1 MKELDIE
8 VPSQEIFENMKN
20 NSFDN
25 YHNFSN
31 SVTNK
36 DYISQRDSIFRV
48 IHKVSI
54 QLGFKSQTFFLSAHF
69 LDIILT
75 KKKKPSNNLFK
86 LGLAALCLSSKY
98 CENDPMVPHLKYFI
112 RLYNNIVGYK
122 NIISTNNLMKAEVS
136 VCKMLNYRLNYFTI
150 YDFNTFFFSHGLLK
164 FEQLIENDDDSSY
177 KNNKKDIVI
186 NSHTVKNILSKI
198 YKKSRYYLDAIIK
211 IYEICTKYN
220 PLYISIL
227 IMKKSIEDILSE
239 ERNINSSDENSKKEF
254 QKKNDKCF
262 KEIMNDY
269 YKIDY
274 ESNEQYQELIKESEI
289 QNVFDPKEANKSEK
303 KTKKDKIKGKNNFRN
318 LSRPRYMASSKGKNK
333 SSNLDMEYNNNTIF
347 TNSVSNG
354 FYRKL
359 KLKPNG
365 YKRTANNSN
374 EKKTTTLNKMNNI
387 DNTLDIFE
395 NIKKLKISG
404 RIREDKYSLFNN
416 TYKSFY
422 NLNNNKEKLPKKII
436 SGNKSTVKN
445 SHNNSLHRFSTFNNF
460 NNSANNSEY
469 SINLHNLNKDDKIK
483 ISDNSDYKKFRKTSP
498 AQFDSMYS
506 NDNFNNYKMNKF
518 MKNIKINS
526 LYENTDKSFNTIE
539 NNNSKKKVRINDI
552 ERKTYVKKSIN
563 NINNVNI
570 SNREIFSSSKKSL
583 SKASTSNC
591 FYNIKNNISKINTH
605 LQFDS
610 IDRNSPNSIHHNI
623 VEFKKINSYYQKI
636 KNQQNDTDNDNKVNS
651 NINIEDGNNILDNEL
666 SYKNNHIK
674 IDTSQIV
681 TTTQS
686 KPKKKV
692 LNSNKI
698 ANMNKYIINHIN
710 NLNKNLTNE
719 VIKED
724 DDNESELYSRKDS
737 KKLNKFSTQEHFYP
751 MDKNKNK
758 IYVNTTKAL
767 EMKNNE
773 DIKSERGKR
782 LMYLLSQKNSEI
794 NNTLKEINKAYAQN
808 FNNKNDKIKNEINLS
823 IKNNRNS
830 KNKENEITVNI
841 LNKNNELNKYK
852 KVNLSK
858 SKFRNI
864 RNKYLID
871 NQINNDNNSI
881 NKEQKDKDK
890 KTTTSFIKNIDKSS
904 CNIIS
909 KKTSI
914 KSARH
919 KFLFKNN
926 NININN
932 NNSNNFLHLNANIS
946 EIRAKGNNKDTH
958 KSSIYQLINKAK
970 DEVQKIN
977 EEKNSTITNNL
988 TNNIAN
994 DISRVSNLN
1003 FYKSQNNF
1011 YKNKSIIKNRVKMV
1025 NINVKNNN
1033 GKDNENNNNINGEK
1047 EKIANIK
1054 NEDEHKSK
1062 ENSYYKNEININKL
1076 NIDNINC
1083 QTQKNSSTIIINNT
1097 ININFGNKKNIN
1109 GEYVNYKNIYKDNNI
1124 PKLNINEVV
1133 LNTNNNS
1140 NNVNDKGNVN
1150 KTNSNTNNT
1159 TRAESYNNKYIMKNI
1174 FHKIPMNRKI
1184 INKK

>member
-8 VPSQEIFENMKN
+8 VPSQEIFEEMKN
-20 NSFDN
+20 NTFDN
-25 YHNFSN
+25 YHNFTN
-31 SVTNK
+31 LVTNK
-36 DYISQRDSIFRV
+36 DYISQRDSIFKI

-69 LDIILT
+69 LDIILS

-136 VCKMLNYRLNYFTI
+136 VCKMLNYKLNYFTI

-164 FEQLIENDDDSSY
+164 FEQLIQIDEDDSSY
-177 KNNKKDIVI
+177 KNNKKKDILI
-186 NSHTVKNILSKI
+186 NSHIVKNILSKI

-211 IYEICTKYN
+211 IYEICIKYN

-227 IMKKSIEDILSE
+227 IMKKSIEDILSN
-239 ERNINSSDENSKKEF
+239 ERNINSSDENCKKEF
-254 QKKNDKCF
+254 QIKNDKCF

-274 ESNEQYQELIKESEI
+274 ESNEQYQDLIKEPEI
-289 QNVFDPKEANKSEK
+289 QNVFNPKETNKSEK
-303 KTKKDKIKGKNNFRN
+303 KVKTDKIKIKNTFRN

-333 SSNLDMEYNNNTIF
+333 SSNLDLEYNNNTIF

-374 EKKTTTLNKMNNI
+374 ERKTTTLNKINNI
-387 DNTLDIFE
+387 DNTFDIFE

-436 SGNKSTVKN
+436 NGNMSTVKN

-469 SINLHNLNKDDKIK
+469 SINIHNLNKDDKIK
-483 ISDNSDYKKFRKTSP
+483 IIDNSDYKKVRKASP
-498 AQFDSMYS
+498 SQFDSMYS
-506 NDNFNNYKMNKF
+506 NENFNNYKINNF
-518 MKNIKINS
+518 IKNIKINS
-526 LYENTDKSFNTIE
+526 LYENTNKSFNTIE
-539 NNNSKKKVRINDI
+539 NNNSKKKVRINDL

-563 NINNVNI
+563 NNNNVNI
-570 SNREIFSSSKKSL
+570 SNREIFSSSKKSI

-591 FYNIKNNISKINTH
+591 FYSIKNNISKINTH

-610 IDRNSPNSIHHNI
+610 IDRNSPNSINNNM
-623 VEFKKINSYYQKI
+623 VEFNKINLYYQKI
-636 KNQQNDTDNDNKVNS
+636 KNQQNDTDNEIKVNS
-651 NINIEDGNNILDNEL
+651 NINIEEGNILDKEL
-666 SYKNNHIK
+666 SSYKNKDIK

-724 DDNESELYSRKDS
+724 DDNESDLYSHQDN
-737 KKLNKFSTQEHFYP
+737 KKLNKFSTHEHFYP
-751 MDKNKNK
+751 MAKNKNK
-758 IYVNTTKAL
+758 IYVNTIKAL
-767 EMKNNE
+767 EMKTNE
-773 DIKSERGKR
+773 DIKSERGKK

-808 FNNKNDKIKNEINLS
+808 FNNKIKNENNLR
-823 IKNNRNS
+823 IKNNRIN

-841 LNKNNELNKYK
+841 LSKNNELNKYK

-864 RNKYLID
+864 RNKYLVD
-871 NQINNDNNSI
+871 NTTTNENST
-881 NKEQKDKDK
+881 NKEKREKDK
-890 KTTTSFIKNIDKSS
+890 KTTSSIKITDKSS

-909 KKTSI
+909 KKTNI

-926 NININN
+926 NINNN
-932 NNSNNFLHLNANIS
+932 NSSSNNFLHLNSNIS
-946 EIRAKGNNKDTH
+946 EIRTKGINKDIY

-977 EEKNSTITNNL
+977 EEKNSTLTNNL

-994 DISRVSNLN
+994 DIGKVSNLN

-1011 YKNKSIIKNRVKMV
+1011 YKNKSIIKNRAKMA
-1025 NINVKNNN
+1025 NINIKNNNN
-1033 GKDNENNNNINGEK
+1033 GKDSENNNINGEK
-1047 EKIANIK
+1047 GKIGNIK
-1054 NEDEHKSK
+1054 IEDENKSK
-1062 ENSYYKNEININKL
+1062 ENSYIKNEININKL

-1133 LNTNNNS
+1133 LNSNS
-1140 NNVNDKGNVN
+1140 NNIN

-1159 TRAESYNNKYIMKNI
+1159 TRAESYNNKYYMKNI
-1174 FHKIPMNRKI
+1174 FHKVPMNRKI

>member
-8 VPSQEIFENMKN
+8 VPSQEIFEEMKN
-20 NSFDN
+20 NTFDN

-31 SVTNK
+31 SIINK
-36 DYISQRDSIFRV
+36 DYISQRDSIFKV

-86 LGLAALCLSSKY
+86 LGLATLCLSSKY

-136 VCKMLNYRLNYFTI
+136 VCKMLNYKLNYFTI

-164 FEQLIENDDDSSY
+164 FEQLIQNDDDDSSY
-177 KNNKKDIVI
+177 KNNKKDIYI

-198 YKKSRYYLDAIIK
+198 YKKSRNYLDSIIK
-211 IYEICTKYN
+211 IYEICIKYN

-239 ERNINSSDENSKKEF
+239 ERNISSSDENCKNEFKKR
-254 QKKNDKCF
+254 NDKCF

-289 QNVFDPKEANKSEK
+289 ENVFKSKEKNKSEK
-303 KTKKDKIKGKNNFRN
+303 KEKKDKMKNKNNFRN
-318 LSRPRYMASSKGKNK
+318 LSRPRYMELSKGKNK
-333 SSNLDMEYNNNTIF
+333 SSNLDLEYNNNTIF

-359 KLKPNG
+359 KLRPNG

-374 EKKTTTLNKMNNI
+374 ERKTTTLNKINNI
-387 DNTLDIFE
+387 DNTFDIFE
-395 NIKKLKISG
+395 NIKKLRISG
-404 RIREDKYSLFNN
+404 RIREDQYSLFNN

-422 NLNNNKEKLPKKII
+422 NLNNNKEKVSKKIVNE
-436 SGNKSTVKN
+436 NKSTVKN

-469 SINLHNLNKDDKIK
+469 SINIHNLNKDDKIK
-483 ISDNSDYKKFRKTSP
+483 ISENSDYKKVRKTSP
-498 AQFDSMYS
+498 AQFDTIYS
-506 NDNFNNYKMNKF
+506 NDNFNNYKINKF
-518 MKNIKINS
+518 IKNIKINS

-563 NINNVNI
+563 NINNINI

-583 SKASTSNC
+583 SKASTSNY
-591 FYNIKNNISKINTH
+591 FYSIKNNISKINTH

-610 IDRNSPNSIHHNI
+610 VDRNSPNSIKNNI
-623 VEFKKINSYYQKI
+623 VEFKKINLYYQKL
-636 KNQQNDTDNDNKVNS
+636 KNQQNKNDNENKINS

-674 IDTSQIV
+674 IDTTQIV

-686 KPKKKV
+686 KPKKKME
-692 LNSNKI
+692 NSNKI

-710 NLNKNLTNE
+710 NLNRNLTNE

-724 DDNESELYSRKDS
+724 DDNESELYSHKDS
-737 KKLNKFSTQEHFYP
+737 KKLNKFSTHEHFYP
-751 MDKNKNK
+751 MVKNKNK
-758 IYVNTTKAL
+758 IYVNTAKAL

-773 DIKSERGKR
+773 DVKSERGKK

-808 FNNKNDKIKNEINLS
+808 NKIDKIKNENNIS
-823 IKNNRNS
+823 IKNNRIN

-871 NQINNDNNSI
+871 NHINKDNSI
-881 NKEQKDKDK
+881 NKEKKEKDK
-890 KTTTSFIKNIDKSS
+890 KTTSFIKNIDKNS

-919 KFLFKNN
+919 KFIFKNN
-926 NININN
+926 NINN

-946 EIRAKGNNKDTH
+946 EIRTKGNNKDIH

-977 EEKNSTITNNL
+977 EEKNSTITNKL

-994 DISRVSNLN
+994 DISRVSNMN

-1011 YKNKSIIKNRVKMV
+1011 YKNKSIIKSRAKMM
-1025 NINVKNNN
+1025 NINNNN
-1033 GKDNENNNNINGEK
+1033 INSKDNENNNINGEK
-1047 EKIANIK
+1047 DKIVSIK

-1062 ENSYYKNEININKL
+1062 ENSYFKNEININKI

-1109 GEYVNYKNIYKDNNI
+1109 GEYVNYKNVYKENNI

-1133 LNTNNNS
+1133 LNTNNL
-1140 NNVNDKGNVN
+1140 NDKN

-1159 TRAESYNNKYIMKNI
+1159 TRSESYNNKHIMKNI
-1174 FHKIPMNRKI
+1174 FHKVPLNKKI

>member
-374 EKKTTTLNKMNNI
+374 ERKTTTLNKMNNI

-422 NLNNNKEKLPKKII
+422 NLNNNKEKMPKKII
-436 SGNKSTVKN
+436 NGNKSTVKN

-651 NINIEDGNNILDNEL
+651 NINIEDGNNI
-666 SYKNNHIK
+666 Y
-674 IDTSQIV
+674 
-681 TTTQS
+681 
-686 KPKKKV
+686 
-692 LNSNKI
+692 
-698 ANMNKYIINHIN
+698 
-710 NLNKNLTNE
+710 
-719 VIKED
+719 
-724 DDNESELYSRKDS
+724 
-737 KKLNKFSTQEHFYP
+737 
-751 MDKNKNK
+751 
-758 IYVNTTKAL
+758 
-767 EMKNNE
+767 
-773 DIKSERGKR
+773 
-782 LMYLLSQKNSEI
+782 
-794 NNTLKEINKAYAQN
+794 
-808 FNNKNDKIKNEINLS
+808 
-823 IKNNRNS
+823 
-830 KNKENEITVNI
+830 
-841 LNKNNELNKYK
+841 
-852 KVNLSK
+852 
-858 SKFRNI
+858 
-864 RNKYLID
+864 
-871 NQINNDNNSI
+871 
-881 NKEQKDKDK
+881 
-890 KTTTSFIKNIDKSS
+890 
-904 CNIIS
+904 
-909 KKTSI
+909 
-914 KSARH
+914 
-919 KFLFKNN
+919 
-926 NININN
+926 
-932 NNSNNFLHLNANIS
+932 
-946 EIRAKGNNKDTH
+946 
-958 KSSIYQLINKAK
+958 
-970 DEVQKIN
+970 
-977 EEKNSTITNNL
+977 
-988 TNNIAN
+988 
-994 DISRVSNLN
+994 
-1003 FYKSQNNF
+1003 
-1011 YKNKSIIKNRVKMV
+1011 
-1025 NINVKNNN
+1025 
-1033 GKDNENNNNINGEK
+1033 
-1047 EKIANIK
+1047 
-1054 NEDEHKSK
+1054 
-1062 ENSYYKNEININKL
+1062 
-1076 NIDNINC
+1076 
-1083 QTQKNSSTIIINNT
+1083 
-1097 ININFGNKKNIN
+1097 
-1109 GEYVNYKNIYKDNNI
+1109 
-1124 PKLNINEVV
+1124 
-1133 LNTNNNS
+1133 
-1140 NNVNDKGNVN
+1140 
-1150 KTNSNTNNT
+1150 
-1159 TRAESYNNKYIMKNI
+1159 
-1174 FHKIPMNRKI
+1174 
-1184 INKK
+1184 

>member
-8 VPSQEIFENMKN
+8 VPSQEIFEKMKN

-31 SVTNK
+31 LVTNK
-36 DYISQRDSIFRV
+36 DYISQRDSIFKV

-122 NIISTNNLMKAEVS
+122 NIISTNNLMNAEVS

-177 KNNKKDIVI
+177 KNNQKDIVI
-186 NSHTVKNILSKI
+186 NSHTIKNILSKI

-211 IYEICTKYN
+211 IYEICIKYN

-227 IMKKSIEDILSE
+227 IMKKSIEDILND
-239 ERNINSSDENSKKEF
+239 ERNINSSDENCKKEF

-262 KEIMNDY
+262 KEIMNEY

-274 ESNEQYQELIKESEI
+274 ESNEQYQELLKEPEI
-289 QNVFDPKEANKSEK
+289 LNVFDPKEANKSEK
-303 KTKKDKIKGKNNFRN
+303 KAKKDKIKNKNNFRN

-374 EKKTTTLNKMNNI
+374 ERKTTTLSKMNNI
-387 DNTLDIFE
+387 DNTFDIFE

-422 NLNNNKEKLPKKII
+422 NLNNNKENLQKKIV
-436 SGNKSTVKN
+436 SGNKSTMKN

-469 SINLHNLNKDDKIK
+469 SINIHNLNKDDKIK
-483 ISDNSDYKKFRKTSP
+483 INDNSDYKNVRKISP
-498 AQFDSMYS
+498 AQFDTIYS
-506 NDNFNNYKMNKF
+506 NDNFNNYKMNNF

-539 NNNSKKKVRINDI
+539 NNNSKKKIRIYDI

-563 NINNVNI
+563 NINNINI

-610 IDRNSPNSIHHNI
+610 VDRNSPNSINNNI
-623 VEFKKINSYYQKI
+623 VEFKKINLYYQKI
-636 KNQQNDTDNDNKVNS
+636 KNQQNDTDNDNNVNS
-651 NINIEDGNNILDNEL
+651 NINIEEGNNILDNEL

-724 DDNESELYSRKDS
+724 DDNESDLCSHKDS
-737 KKLNKFSTQEHFYP
+737 KKLNKFSTHEHFYP
-751 MDKNKNK
+751 MQKNKNK

-773 DIKSERGKR
+773 DVKSERGKR

-808 FNNKNDKIKNEINLS
+808 FNNKNKIKNENNLS
-823 IKNNRNS
+823 IKNNRINKS
-830 KNKENEITVNI
+830 KENEITVNI

-852 KVNLSK
+852 KVNMRK

-871 NQINNDNNSI
+871 NHINNDNSI
-881 NKEQKDKDK
+881 NKEKKDKD
-890 KTTTSFIKNIDKSS
+890 KTTTSFIKNNDKSS

-909 KKTSI
+909 KKNSI
-914 KSARH
+914 KSARQ
-919 KFLFKNN
+919 KFLFKNK
-926 NININN
+926 NINN
-932 NNSNNFLHLNANIS
+932 NNSNNNFLHLNENIS
-946 EIRAKGNNKDTH
+946 EIRTKGNNKDTH

-1011 YKNKSIIKNRVKMV
+1011 YKNKSIIKNRAKMV
-1025 NINVKNNN
+1025 NINIKNNN
-1033 GKDNENNNNINGEK
+1033 GKDSENNNINGEK
-1047 EKIANIK
+1047 DKIANIK

-1133 LNTNNNS
+1133 LNSNRNS
-1140 NNVNDKGNVN
+1140 INDKNNIN

-1174 FHKIPMNRKI
+1174 FHKIPLNRKI